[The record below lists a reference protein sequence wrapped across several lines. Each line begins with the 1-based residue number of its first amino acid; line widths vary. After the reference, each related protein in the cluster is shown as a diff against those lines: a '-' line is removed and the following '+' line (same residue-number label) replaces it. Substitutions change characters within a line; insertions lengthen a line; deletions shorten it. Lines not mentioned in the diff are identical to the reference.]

1 MNRSNKLIRR
11 SAITAT
17 AVLTL
22 AGISAC
28 SDGGTTGESNVVGNT
43 ESLTSLFEGTE
54 HEPPAES
61 PGAAQGA
68 SVWWVSCGQGIPDCS
83 VPANAAKEAAE
94 NLGINFAIA
103 DGKQGVGGGN
113 EAAVRTA
120 LAAKPTAIIVHGIS
134 CSEIEAPV
142 REAREAG
149 VHVMGVEALDCS
161 DTGGDDLYDFEMNYA
176 ETAQTSADYFR
187 NWGRLSAEYL
197 IAATDGKAQI
207 VNNAGADPLHRILNE
222 AFVETI
228 ESCADC
234 KIIDTVGYTTPDLA
248 PEGSWI
254 QQFRAT
260 LAKNPSTNAVFFP
273 FDVHIASAGGAQAVR
288 ESGLNVASAGGSGQA
303 TAIDMVRDGMVSAI
317 TGAHSAEWLG
327 WGAIDNINRALN
339 GQTTV
344 PQGVGFR
351 TVDAEH
357 NLPEQAGTDY
367 KTPIDFKSAYKAAW
381 ASNG

>member
-1 MNRSNKLIRR
+1 MTRPISLIRR
-11 SAITAT
+11 STAAAT
-17 AVLTL
+17 AVLAL
-22 AGISAC
+22 ATASAC
-28 SDGGTTGESNVVGNT
+28 SDGNAAGQSGIVGNT
-43 ESLTSLFEGTE
+43 DSLTSLYEGTE
-54 HEPPAES
+54 HQPPAVS
-61 PGAAQGA
+61 PGAAKGA
-68 SVWWVSCGQGIPDCS
+68 SVWWISCGQGIPDCA
-83 VPANAAKEAAE
+83 VPANAAKEAAAT
-94 NLGINFAIA
+94 LGINFSIA

-134 CSEIEAPV
+134 CSEIEAPI

-176 ETAQTSADYFR
+176 ESAQTSADYFR
-187 NWGRLSAEYL
+187 NWGRLSAEYI
-197 IAATDGKAQI
+197 IAATDGKAKVI
-207 VNNAGADPLHRILNE
+207 NNVGADPLQRILND

-228 ESCADC
+228 ATCADC
-234 KIIDTVGYTTPDLA
+234 EIIDTVNYTTPDLA

-273 FDVHIASAGGAQAVR
+273 FDVQIASAGGAQAVR
-288 ESGLNVASAGGSGQA
+288 ESGLNVVIAGGSGQA
-303 TAIDMVRDGMVSAI
+303 TAIDMVRDGMVTAI

-339 GQTTV
+339 GQQTV

-357 NLPEQAGTDY
+357 NLPDQEGSDY
-367 KTPIDFKSAYKAAW
+367 KTPIDFKAAYKTTW
-381 ASNG
+381 SSNN